1 MNAFALIELSLSIL
15 NAVLAN
21 TKHNPALDLV
31 VKSVQAAIDELEKV
45 RGSEVTKAQLEGLR
59 VPQVF

>member
-1 MNAFALIELSLSIL
+1 MNAFALVELSLSIL

-21 TKHNPALDLV
+21 TKHNPNLDLV
-31 VKSVQAAIDELEKV
+31 VQSVQSAIAELEKV
-45 RGSEVTKAQLEGLR
+45 RGSEVTKAQLESLR